1 MEYTV
6 FKTKWGVFGFVAH
19 GRRLIATFL
28 PQGEASLRRAIA
40 RRYPDAVE
48 VKELLPRL
56 RRQVIDYFA
65 GKPTKFAV
73 DADLSAVTP
82 FQQRVLERCRRIP
95 YGKTATYADLARAAG
110 RPGAARAVGGV
121 MASNPLP
128 LVIPCHRV
136 LRSDGSLGGFSSPQ
150 GTRGKK
156 RLLAMEGTAV

>member
-1 MEYTV
+1 MKYAIFT
-6 FKTKWGVFGFVAH
+6 TAWGAFGLVAH

-28 PQGEASLRRAIA
+28 PQSEASLRRAIA
-40 RRYPDAVE
+40 KRYPAAIE
-48 VKELLPRL
+48 AKEMLPRF
-56 RRQVIDYFA
+56 RKQVINYFA

-82 FQQRVLERCRRIP
+82 FRQRVLEACGRFP

-136 LRSDGSLGGFSSPQ
+136 LRSDGSLGGFSSPK
-150 GTRGKK
+150 GTREKD
-156 RLLAMEGTAV
+156 RLLALEGTAV